1 MAITSC
7 LDGWR
12 SVDEIAS
19 AMSRAAV
26 SEIRHHIRN
35 VPDFPKP
42 GIQFKDITPVLA
54 DGRLFTSAMDHL
66 LDGISRPDIDKVVG
80 IDARGFIFAAAAAAR
95 LGVGF
100 VPVRKKG
107 KLPFTTHEESYDLE
121 YGSNTIAIHTD
132 AIAPGERVLLLDDLL
147 ATGGTAAA
155 AVTLLHK
162 LGANLVSVR
171 FLIELEFLGGRKHIA
186 AHDVRSLIT
195 Y

>member
-1 MAITSC
+1 MTIRTGSPTPNRVPAILSSSNV
-7 LDGWR
+7 
-12 SVDEIAS
+12 SVAEIE
-19 AMSRAAV
+19 RA
-26 SEIRHHIRN
+26 IRN

-54 DGRLFTSAMDHL
+54 DGRLFKAAMDHL
-66 LDGISRPDIDKVVG
+66 LADLAPGSVDKIVG

-95 LGVGF
+95 LGLGF

-107 KLPFTTHEESYDLE
+107 KLPFTTHEESYELE

-132 AIAPGERVLLLDDLL
+132 AVKPGERVLLLDDLL

-155 AVTLLHK
+155 AVALLRK
-162 LGANLVSVR
+162 LGAKLVSSR
-171 FLIELEFLGGRKHIA
+171 FLIELEFLGGRKHLGA
-186 AHDVRSLIT
+186 GDVRSLIR